1 MAKQTDPEIKPKII
15 TSKPK
20 AKKTGSA
27 TMKRAAQLYA
37 ENIMAPREKR
47 MTDQELLL
55 KAGYSPGTHSTPVI
69 QGKKFQNELQK
80 LMPKE
85 KIIERVSK
93 GLNDSK
99 NALGFCRLGA
109 ELHGLIGSGARGNHM
124 HIENAV
130 LMTDLLDYKPSGV
143 VELEDGEL

>member
-1 MAKQTDPEIKPKII
+1 MEEIKPTKKKIAGNSTI
-15 TSKPK
+15 
-20 AKKTGSA
+20 
-27 TMKRAAQLYA
+27 KRAAQMYA
-37 ENIMAPREKR
+37 ENMVAPREKR

-55 KAGYSPGTHSTPVI
+55 AAGYSPGTHSTPTI

-85 KIIERVSK
+85 KIIERVNK
-93 GLNDSK
+93 GLNDEK

-109 ELHGLIGSGARGNHM
+109 ELHGMVGAGASGKHL

-143 VELEDGEL
+143 VELEDGEI